1 MIVQKAD
8 SSVRNQDGRIWI
20 PKLVLYRVILKYI
33 YIYIYIKVL
42 NSDELLLNFT
52 LFAFTLPVEVL
63 IIVMEFD

>member
-33 YIYIYIKVL
+33 YIYIYIYI
-42 NSDELLLNFT
+42 SFEL
-52 LFAFTLPVEVL
+52 
-63 IIVMEFD
+63 